1 MTTATAENPPNL
13 IDDSDLLRDT
23 WNFVEPSIKELLDNV
38 NMNTPMSHVDQNC
51 NPALYMKVYTC
62 VYNFCVQLS
71 RNSSN
76 REIETINI
84 VNKDGKQDRM
94 IYDTTD
100 TSNLYMKLANY
111 IVNFLENLVPVNE
124 LDPNDKK
131 ADFLNFYKKTFP
143 KYVKVISTLDKIFDY
158 MNRFWIESQRSN
170 GNTSVFKVYQ
180 LGLNCWRHV
189 IYAPYEDHIIEKTI
203 ESCNEYRKLQL
214 EHVIK
219 LDEDTNN
226 ESASDMDPATVRKLS
241 KDLVQRIY
249 WPVNS
254 SMMISIGPSEYM
266 KSTDELYNRFRSSF
280 EAETQ
285 IFYKSF
291 SKQLL
296 TTKSL
301 NYFVKFVLKIREFE
315 ETTINE
321 LTKAYNYGSLS
332 SLLDEVLVID
342 NFERFLTS
350 FGDSY
355 HALIQK
361 IDIKEEGGLGSEY
374 NNSFI
379 SEHNKNEFNTLVSIW
394 NSIKLHP
401 QLVHK
406 LSEYF
411 GVCCTKYCCER
422 IMGSVGYIDFR
433 EYVTLLIHLFKFNKE
448 LIKDIMAQQ
457 AAFIKVFDG
466 SCRNFFNHNSFAQPD
481 PKEMSH
487 QPEILAKHAD
497 TILRKPTKNQNYAYD
512 FEKEKENIVILFQY
526 LDDKETFEHEYR
538 KLFTKRLIHGT
549 TRGEQYEV
557 SLISSLQGT
566 NSLEYTGKI
575 SKMLQD
581 ITSSRELISTPDIKF
596 EPSVVAKAMWPFPE
610 DQETDNETMD
620 SVLCLPDEIKAI
632 FQTFEHL
639 YQEQHQGRVLHWL
652 WFLSKTELEANI
664 SKPGRPPFKFIL
676 SIYQTM
682 ILLNL
687 QNTNTLKLSVLA
699 QNFQMKFVI
708 AHLIPFHSKKLIT
721 LIKEDGS
728 IIKSIGELRNYNEV
742 IVKLNVP
749 YKALNQSI
757 NFTIGVNVGLAES
770 ILNGEYAD

>member
-1 MTTATAENPPNL
+1 MSTTEPTEE
-13 IDDSDLLRDT
+13 SELLRDT

-62 VYNFCVQLS
+62 IYNFCVQLS

-76 REIETINI
+76 REIETMNI
-84 VNKDGKQDRM
+84 VNKDGKQDKL
-94 IYDTTD
+94 IYDTSD
-100 TSNLYMKLANY
+100 TSNLYMKLARY
-111 IVNFLENLVPVNE
+111 IIDFLDGLIPEDLIDN
-124 LDPNDKK
+124 NDKK

-170 GNTSVFKVYQ
+170 GNPNVFKVYQ
-180 LGLNCWRHV
+180 LGLNCWRHI
-189 IYAPYEDHIIEKTI
+189 IYTPNQDLIVKMTI
-203 ESCNEYRKLQL
+203 DSCNEYRQLQL

-219 LDEDTNN
+219 LEED
-226 ESASDMDPATVRKLS
+226 ESASGVDKNAIRKQS

-249 WPVNS
+249 WPINS
-254 SMMISIGPSEYM
+254 SLMICIGPSEYM
-266 KSTDELYNRFRSSF
+266 KSTDELYNRFRTVF
-280 EAETQ
+280 EVETQ
-285 IFYKSF
+285 KFYKDY
-291 SKQLL
+291 SKNLL
-296 TTKSL
+296 STKSL
-301 NYFVKFVLKIREFE
+301 DYFVKFVLKIREFE

-332 SLLDEVLVID
+332 ASLDEVLVID

-355 HALIQK
+355 HTLIQK
-361 IDIKEEGGLGSEY
+361 VDIKEQASFVVM
-374 NNSFI
+374 NNS
-379 SEHNKNEFNTLVSIW
+379 NEYNTLVSIW
-394 NSIKLHP
+394 DSIKLHP

-411 GVCCTKYCCER
+411 GVYCTKYCCER
-422 IMGSVGYIDFR
+422 IMKSVGYIDFKD
-433 EYVTLLIHLFKFNKE
+433 YITLLIQLYDFNKLLLE
-448 LIKDIMAQQ
+448 DIMNLQ
-457 AAFIKVFDG
+457 AAFVKVFDN
-466 SCRNFFNHNSFAQPD
+466 SCKNFFNHNTFAQPD

-497 TILRKPTKNQNYAYD
+497 TILKKPSKNQTYTYD
-512 FEKEKENIVILFQY
+512 FYKEKDNIVILFQY
-526 LDDKETFEHEYR
+526 LDDKDTFEHEYR

-549 TRGEQYEV
+549 TRGESYEV
-557 SLISSLQGT
+557 SLITSFQGT

-581 ITSSRELISTPDIKF
+581 ITSSRELLETKDVKF
-596 EPSVVAKAMWPFPE
+596 EPSVVAKAMWPFTE
-610 DQETDNETMD
+610 DQQLENETMD
-620 SVLCLPDEIKAI
+620 SVLCLPDEMKSI
-632 FQTFEHL
+632 FQSFEHV

-652 WFLSKTELEANI
+652 WSLSKTELEANI
-664 SKPGRPPFKFIL
+664 SKPGRPPFRFIL

-682 ILLNL
+682 ILMNL
-687 QNTNTLKLSVLA
+687 QNTNTLKLSDLA

-708 AHLIPFHSKKLIT
+708 AHLIPFFSKKLVT

-728 IIKSIGELRNYNEV
+728 TIKSIAELKNYNEV
-742 IVKLNVP
+742 TVKLNVP

-757 NFTIGVNVGLAES
+757 NFTIGINVGLAES
-770 ILNGEYAD
+770 VLNGEYHD

>member
-1 MTTATAENPPNL
+1 MTTAAFENAPAL
-13 IDDSDLLRDT
+13 VDDSDLLRDT

-38 NMNTPMSHVDQNC
+38 NMNIPMSHVDQNC

-76 REIETINI
+76 REIETMNI
-84 VNKDGKQDRM
+84 VNKDGKQDKL
-94 IYDTTD
+94 IYDSTD

-111 IVNFLENLVPVNE
+111 IINFLEKLIPVDQINN
-124 LDPNDKK
+124 NDKK

-143 KYVKVISTLDKIFDY
+143 KYVKVIGTLDKIFDY

-170 GNTSVFKVYQ
+170 GNTAVFKVYQ

-189 IYAPYEDHIIEKTI
+189 IYSPNEELIINMTI
-203 ESCNEYRKLQL
+203 ASCNEYRRLQL

-219 LDEDTNN
+219 LDEDIDN
-226 ESASDMDPATVRKLS
+226 ESASQVDLNVIRKQS

-254 SMMISIGPSEYM
+254 SMMICIGPSEYM
-266 KSTDELYNRFRSSF
+266 KSTDELYNRFRTLF
-280 EAETQ
+280 EVETQ
-285 IFYKSF
+285 KFYKEF

-296 TTKSL
+296 STKSL

-332 SLLDEVLVID
+332 SYLDEVLVIE
-342 NFERFLTS
+342 NFERFLSS

-355 HALIQK
+355 HVLIQK
-361 IDIKEEGGLGSEY
+361 VDIKEDVKY
-374 NNSFI
+374 VAINNS
-379 SEHNKNEFNTLVSIW
+379 NDYNTLISIW

-411 GVCCTKYCCER
+411 GVYCTKYCCER
-422 IMGSVGYIDFR
+422 IMVSVGYIDFK
-433 EYVTLLIHLFKFNKE
+433 EYVTLLIQLYEFNKKM
-448 LIKDIMAQQ
+448 LDDIMNLQ
-457 AAFIKVFDG
+457 AAFVKVFDS

-497 TILRKPTKNQNYAYD
+497 TILRKPTKKQVYTYD
-512 FEKEKENIVILFQY
+512 FEKENDNIVILFQY

-549 TRGEQYEV
+549 TRGEHYEV

-581 ITSSRELISTPDIKF
+581 ITSSRELLESQDIKF

-610 DQETDNETMD
+610 DQETDSETMD
-620 SVLCLPDEIKAI
+620 SVLCLPDEIKSI
-632 FQTFEHL
+632 FQNFEHV

-664 SKPGRPPFKFIL
+664 SKPGRPPFRFIL

-687 QNTNTLKLSVLA
+687 QTTNTLKLSVLA

-708 AHLIPFHSKKLIT
+708 AHLIPFYSKKLIT
-721 LIKEDGS
+721 LIREDGS
-728 IIKSIGELRNYNEV
+728 TIKSIGELQNYNEV

-770 ILNGEYAD
+770 ILNGEYKE

>member
-1 MTTATAENPPNL
+1 MSTTEPTEE
-13 IDDSDLLRDT
+13 SELLRDT

-62 VYNFCVQLS
+62 IYNFCVQLS

-76 REIETINI
+76 REIETMNI
-84 VNKDGKQDRM
+84 VNKDGKQDKL
-94 IYDTTD
+94 IYDTSD
-100 TSNLYMKLANY
+100 TSNLYMKLARY
-111 IVNFLENLVPVNE
+111 IIDFLDGLIPEDLIDN
-124 LDPNDKK
+124 NDKK

-170 GNTSVFKVYQ
+170 GNPNVFKVYQ
-180 LGLNCWRHV
+180 LGLNCWRHI
-189 IYAPYEDHIIEKTI
+189 IYTPNQDLIVKMTI
-203 ESCNEYRKLQL
+203 DSCNEYRQLQL

-219 LDEDTNN
+219 LEEDEL
-226 ESASDMDPATVRKLS
+226 ASGVDKNAIRKQS

-249 WPVNS
+249 WPINS
-254 SMMISIGPSEYM
+254 SLMICIGPSEYM
-266 KSTDELYNRFRSSF
+266 KSTDELYNRFRTVF
-280 EAETQ
+280 EVETQ
-285 IFYKSF
+285 KFYKDY
-291 SKQLL
+291 SKNLL
-296 TTKSL
+296 STKSL
-301 NYFVKFVLKIREFE
+301 DYFVKFVLKIREFE

-332 SLLDEVLVID
+332 ASLDEVLVID

-355 HALIQK
+355 HTLIQK
-361 IDIKEEGGLGSEY
+361 VDIKEQASFVVM
-374 NNSFI
+374 NNS
-379 SEHNKNEFNTLVSIW
+379 NEYNTLVSIW
-394 NSIKLHP
+394 DSIKLHP

-411 GVCCTKYCCER
+411 GVYCTKYCCER
-422 IMGSVGYIDFR
+422 IMKSVGYIDFKD
-433 EYVTLLIHLFKFNKE
+433 YITLLIQLYDFNKLLLE
-448 LIKDIMAQQ
+448 DIMNLQ
-457 AAFIKVFDG
+457 AAFVKVFDN
-466 SCRNFFNHNSFAQPD
+466 SCKNFFNHNTFAQPD

-497 TILRKPTKNQNYAYD
+497 TILKKPSKNQTYTYD
-512 FEKEKENIVILFQY
+512 FYKEKDNIVILFQY
-526 LDDKETFEHEYR
+526 LDDKDTFEHEYR

-549 TRGEQYEV
+549 TRGESYEV
-557 SLISSLQGT
+557 SLITSFQGT

-581 ITSSRELISTPDIKF
+581 ITSSRELLETKDVKF
-596 EPSVVAKAMWPFPE
+596 EPSVVAKAMWPFTE
-610 DQETDNETMD
+610 DQQLENETMD
-620 SVLCLPDEIKAI
+620 SVLCLPDEMKSI
-632 FQTFEHL
+632 FQSFEHV

-652 WFLSKTELEANI
+652 WSLSKTELEANI
-664 SKPGRPPFKFIL
+664 SKPGRPPFRFIL

-682 ILLNL
+682 ILMNL
-687 QNTNTLKLSVLA
+687 QNTNTLKLSDLA

-708 AHLIPFHSKKLIT
+708 AHLIPFFSKKLVT

-728 IIKSIGELRNYNEV
+728 TIKSIAELKNYNEV
-742 IVKLNVP
+742 TVKLNVP

-757 NFTIGVNVGLAES
+757 NFTIGINVGLAES
-770 ILNGEYAD
+770 VLNGEYHD

>member
-1 MTTATAENPPNL
+1 MSTTEPTEE
-13 IDDSDLLRDT
+13 SELLRET
-23 WNFVEPSIKELLDNV
+23 WNFVEPSIRELLDNV
-38 NMNTPMSHVDQNC
+38 NMNTPMSHVEQNC

-62 VYNFCVQLS
+62 IYNFCVQLS

-84 VNKDGKQDRM
+84 VNKDGKQDKL
-94 IYDTTD
+94 IYDTSD
-100 TSNLYMKLANY
+100 TSNLYMKLARY
-111 IVNFLENLVPVNE
+111 IIDFLDGLIPEDLIHN
-124 LDPNDKK
+124 NDKK

-170 GNTSVFKVYQ
+170 GNSNVFKVYQ
-180 LGLNCWRHV
+180 LGLNCWRHI
-189 IYAPYEDHIIEKTI
+189 IYTPNQDLIVKMTI

-219 LDEDTNN
+219 LEEDESSSIVDKN
-226 ESASDMDPATVRKLS
+226 AIRKQS

-249 WPVNS
+249 WPINS
-254 SMMISIGPSEYM
+254 SLMICIGPSEYM
-266 KSTDELYNRFRSSF
+266 KSTDELYNRFRTVF
-280 EAETQ
+280 EVETQ
-285 IFYKSF
+285 KFYKDY
-291 SKQLL
+291 SKNLL
-296 TTKSL
+296 NTKSL
-301 NYFVKFVLKIREFE
+301 DYFVKFVLKIREFE

-332 SLLDEVLVID
+332 AFLDEVLVID

-355 HALIQK
+355 HALIEK
-361 IDIKEEGGLGSEY
+361 VDIKEQASFVIM
-374 NNSFI
+374 NNS
-379 SEHNKNEFNTLVSIW
+379 NEYNTLVSIW
-394 NSIKLHP
+394 DSIKLHP

-411 GVCCTKYCCER
+411 GVYCTKYCCER
-422 IMGSVGYIDFR
+422 ITKSVGYLDFKD
-433 EYVTLLIHLFKFNKE
+433 YVTLLIQLYDFNKLLLE
-448 LIKDIMAQQ
+448 DTMNLQ
-457 AAFIKVFDG
+457 AAFVKVFDN
-466 SCRNFFNHNSFAQPD
+466 SCKNFFNHNTFAQPD

-497 TILRKPTKNQNYAYD
+497 TILKKPSKSQTYTYD
-512 FEKEKENIVILFQY
+512 FYKEKDNIVILFQY
-526 LDDKETFEHEYR
+526 LDDKDTFEHEYR

-549 TRGEQYEV
+549 TRGESYEV
-557 SLISSLQGT
+557 SLISSFQGT

-581 ITSSRELISTPDIKF
+581 ITSSRELLETKDVIF
-596 EPSVVAKAMWPFPE
+596 EPSVVAKAMWPFTD
-610 DQETDNETMD
+610 DQQLDNETMD
-620 SVLCLPDEIKAI
+620 SFLCLPDEMKSI
-632 FQTFEHL
+632 FQSFEHV

-652 WFLSKTELEANI
+652 WSLSKTELEANI
-664 SKPGRPPFKFIL
+664 SKPGRPPFRFIL

-682 ILLNL
+682 ILMYL
-687 QNTNTLKLSVLA
+687 QNTNTFKLSDLA

-708 AHLIPFHSKKLIT
+708 AHLIPFFSKKLVT

-728 IIKSIGELRNYNEV
+728 TIKSLAELKNFNEV
-742 IVKLNVP
+742 TVKLNVP

-757 NFTIGVNVGLAES
+757 NFTIGINVGLAES
-770 ILNGEYAD
+770 VLNGEYHD

>member
-1 MTTATAENPPNL
+1 MSTPETTEE
-13 IDDSDLLRDT
+13 SELLRDT

-62 VYNFCVQLS
+62 IYNFCVQLS

-76 REIETINI
+76 REIETMNI
-84 VNKDGKQDRM
+84 VNKDGKQDKL
-94 IYDTTD
+94 IYDTSD
-100 TSNLYMKLANY
+100 TSNLYMKLARY
-111 IVNFLENLVPVNE
+111 IIDFLDGLIPEE
-124 LDPNDKK
+124 LIDNNDKK

-170 GNTSVFKVYQ
+170 GNPNVFKVYQ
-180 LGLNCWRHV
+180 LGLNCWRHI
-189 IYAPYEDHIIEKTI
+189 IYTPNQDLIVKMTI
-203 ESCNEYRKLQL
+203 DSCNEYRKLQL

-219 LDEDTNN
+219 LEEDESVANVDKN
-226 ESASDMDPATVRKLS
+226 AIRKQS

-249 WPVNS
+249 WPINS
-254 SMMISIGPSEYM
+254 SLMICIGPSEYM
-266 KSTDELYNRFRSSF
+266 KSTDELYNRFRTVF
-280 EAETQ
+280 EVETQ
-285 IFYKSF
+285 KFYKDY
-291 SKQLL
+291 SKNLL
-296 TTKSL
+296 RTKSL
-301 NYFVKFVLKIREFE
+301 DYFVKFVLKIREFE

-332 SLLDEVLVID
+332 ASLDEVLVID

-355 HALIQK
+355 HALIK
-361 IDIKEEGGLGSEY
+361 NVDIKEQASSVVM
-374 NNSFI
+374 NNT
-379 SEHNKNEFNTLVSIW
+379 NQYNTLVSIW
-394 NSIKLHP
+394 DSIKLHP

-411 GVCCTKYCCER
+411 GVYCTKYCCER
-422 IMGSVGYIDFR
+422 IMKSVGYIDFKD
-433 EYVTLLIHLFKFNKE
+433 YITLLIQLYNFNKLLLE
-448 LIKDIMAQQ
+448 DVMNLQ
-457 AAFIKVFDG
+457 AAFIKVFDN
-466 SCRNFFNHNSFAQPD
+466 SCKNFFNHNTFAQPD

-497 TILRKPTKNQNYAYD
+497 TILKKPSKNQTYTYD
-512 FEKEKENIVILFQY
+512 FYKEKDNIVILFQY
-526 LDDKETFEHEYR
+526 LDDKDTFEHEYR

-549 TRGEQYEV
+549 TRGESYEV
-557 SLISSLQGT
+557 SLITSFQGT

-575 SKMLQD
+575 SKMIQD
-581 ITSSRELISTPDIKF
+581 ITSSRELLETKDVKF
-596 EPSVVAKAMWPFPE
+596 EPSVVAKAMWPFTE
-610 DQETDNETMD
+610 DQQLENETMD
-620 SVLCLPDEIKAI
+620 SVLCLPDEMKSI
-632 FQTFEHL
+632 FQSFEHV

-652 WFLSKTELEANI
+652 WSLSKTELEANI
-664 SKPGRPPFKFIL
+664 SKPGRPPFRFIL

-682 ILLNL
+682 ILMNL
-687 QNTNTLKLSVLA
+687 QNTNTLKLSDLA

-708 AHLIPFHSKKLIT
+708 AHLIPFFSKKLVT

-728 IIKSIGELRNYNEV
+728 TIKSIAELKNYNEV
-742 IVKLNVP
+742 TVKLNVP

-757 NFTIGVNVGLAES
+757 NFTIGINVGLAES
-770 ILNGEYAD
+770 VLNGEYHD